1 MTCLSRFFARK
12 PLYAALTLAI
22 LSSGG
27 CLSVAAHAEQAP
39 AAPASSPSPQTTDNT
54 TSDTTKTKTDGK
66 KKAANEKPVVL
77 QGMVVT
83 GYRQSIDQNL
93 QDKRN
98 TNEIVE
104 VVNAQNIAQF
114 PAQNIADALQFVP
127 GVVISRSDG
136 EGKNISIRGL
146 APELTLTELNGNYV
160 ASADTSS
167 GLDRS
172 FNYQL
177 LPANMFSSVKLYKSQ
192 MASLDEGGIGGV
204 VEAHTRKPLDM
215 KPNDGFLT
223 VNETGADNNG
233 KINPQV
239 SGLYSWHNSDSTFGV
254 LVSGAYDKRQE
265 TEYTSSA
272 TNWYWW
278 ANNYNTQPPV
288 SVGGNQFGGYV
299 EPNIPEWGN
308 VPPGGIVDQG
318 GRAYSGYWMPQQF
331 STSQT
336 QLNLKNKAA
345 QLTLQFKPSDRF
357 QMTAN
362 YFRFQLDRDQ
372 ITNTLEIPEWN
383 LPTDTYANQQGN
395 LLAPNGLT
403 FDPSGTVVTG
413 ANYRLPAAGT
423 GCNSLTNPITGA
435 QRQPVDVCSTQ
446 TPWLNGNYSVEKATS
461 QTANIEGEW
470 NTGGILS
477 GTFNL
482 GRTWATGGP
491 SVEFGVAAKPR
502 NFVNGQWVDGSGYS
516 QWTLNGSEGTPG
528 ISASTDTLQNML
540 NGEGQVDL
548 GSTGS
553 GFINTTTSQNVAQ
566 ADFTLDFD
574 QDWLSSVQF
583 GAKYRYNTAF
593 QQSGQL
599 RWYCPGTDQQFQ
611 SCDPNAGNL
620 QPSLLLPYEL
630 TTNTLAYHDNIF
642 PGINFP
648 AYYNYLNQTYDPVKY
663 MDPDNQARVRESISA
678 AYVQVNF
685 DTDTL
690 HGNFGLRYVD
700 TLQDVTTAD
709 QVTTYFADYYHGAD
723 GSILICPASGLNSA
737 GGPCAPGDFEYLPQ
751 QCTTFAA
758 GQAGKCSYYEAY
770 TLNTQRRRYRNFL
783 PSFNLVWNFT
793 DDFDLR
799 VAANRAMA
807 RANYGDLAQLGSL
820 NDYLPTYYSDRSQFG
835 APLPGWYGSGADNNL
850 QPFLAT
856 QYDAAVE
863 WYYAPESVLGFD
875 LFYKTVKNFVVPVQV
890 NNFTVDVNS
899 TPTLFAQ
906 YSTNANGQAGVSK
919 GIELYTQHTWSS
931 GFGVIANYTL
941 NKTNSTAVSIGDTR
955 IGSASLIGS
964 AKYAG
969 NLSLFYQKN
978 GLLLRAS
985 SNWTGR
991 VMDGLAAG
999 LPEYTAPYNEID
1011 LNGQYQINKHL
1022 MVTASVLNLT
1032 RSTTRS
1038 YLGSDTTDRLNT
1050 LEYDGRQ
1057 YYVGLTYNFGTGD

>member
-1 MTCLSRFFARK
+1 MTHPLHVSTRK
-12 PLYAALTLAI
+12 PLYTALALATLSFGGGLGIPRDAAAQT
-22 LSSGG
+22 SPP
-27 CLSVAAHAEQAP
+27 AAAATTAAP
-39 AAPASSPSPQTTDNT
+39 PAPASDSA
-54 TSDTTKTKTDGK
+54 KAKKTDK
-66 KKAANEKPVVL
+66 KEAAKATNPTEL
-77 QGMVVT
+77 QAVVVT
-83 GYRQSIDQNL
+83 GFRQSIDANL

-114 PAQNIADALQFVP
+114 PAQNIADALQYVP

-146 APELTLTELNGNYV
+146 APQLTLTELNGNYV

-204 VEAHTRKPLDM
+204 VEANTRKPLDM
-215 KPNDGFLT
+215 KPNDGFVSL
-223 VNETGADNNG
+223 NETGADNNG

-239 SGLYSWHNSDSTFGV
+239 SGLYSWHNSDDTFGV
-254 LVSGAYDKRQE
+254 LVGGAYNKRQE

-278 ANNYNTQPPV
+278 GNNYDTQPPV
-288 SVGGNQFGGYV
+288 NVHGDQFGSFV
-299 EPNIPEWGN
+299 EPNIPTWGN
-308 VPPGGIVDQG
+308 VPPGGIIDQG
-318 GRAYSGYWMPQQF
+318 GRGYSGYWMPQQF

-345 QLTLQFKPSDRF
+345 QLTLQFKPSDHF

-362 YFRFQLDRDQ
+362 YFRFQLNRQQ
-372 ITNTLEIPEWN
+372 ITNTLEVPEWN
-383 LPTDTYANQQGN
+383 LPTDTYANQQGS
-395 LLAPNGLT
+395 LLAPNGLS
-403 FDPSGTVVTG
+403 FDRSGTIVTG

-423 GCNSLTNPITGA
+423 GCNSLTNPVTGA
-435 QRQPVDVCSTQ
+435 QRQAVDVCSTQ
-446 TPWLNGNYSVEKATS
+446 TPWVTGNYSVEKATS
-461 QTANIEGEW
+461 QTANIAGEW
-470 NTGGILS
+470 NTGGILT

-491 SVEFGVAAKPR
+491 SVEFGAAAKPR
-502 NFVNGQWVDGSGYS
+502 NFVNGQWVDGSQYS
-516 QWTLNGSEGTPG
+516 QWSLTGTPG
-528 ISASTDTLQNML
+528 LSASTDTLQNML
-540 NGEGQVDL
+540 AGQGQMDL

-553 GFINTTTSQNVAQ
+553 SFINTATSQNVAQ

-574 QDWLSSVQF
+574 KDWLSSLQF
-583 GAKYRYNTAF
+583 GVKYRDNRAS
-593 QQSGQL
+593 QQSGEL
-599 RWYCPGTDQQFQ
+599 RWYCPGTQEQFQ
-611 SCDPNAGNL
+611 GCDPNAGTL
-620 QPSLLLPYEL
+620 QSSFLEPYEL

-642 PGINFP
+642 PALDFP
-648 AYYNYLNQTYDPVKY
+648 AYYNYLNQTYPSVRY
-663 MDPDNQARVRESISA
+663 MDPDNQASVHESVSA
-678 AYVQVNF
+678 AYVQANF
-685 DTDTL
+685 DTETL
-690 HGNFGLRYVD
+690 HGNLGLRYVD
-700 TLQDVTTAD
+700 TLQDVTTAN
-709 QVTTYFADYYHGAD
+709 QINTYSAEYYHGAD
-723 GSILICPASGLNSA
+723 GSALICPNTGVNVVGSA
-737 GGPCAPGDFEYLPQ
+737 CAPGDFQYRPQ
-751 QCTTFAA
+751 EQWDQET
-758 GQAGKCSYYEAY
+758 Y

-783 PSFNLVWNFT
+783 PSFNLVWNFA
-793 DDFDLR
+793 DGFDLR

-807 RANYGDLAQLGSL
+807 RANYGDLAQLGTL
-820 NDYLPTYYSDRSQFG
+820 NNYTQAYYNDRSQFG
-835 APLPGWYGSGADNNL
+835 APLPGWYGSGANNNL

-875 LFYKTVKNFVVPVQV
+875 LFYKAVKNFVVPVTV
-890 NNFTVDVNS
+890 ENFMVDVGG
-899 TPTLFAQ
+899 TPTLFQQ
-906 YSTNANGQAGVSK
+906 YSTNANGSSGVSK

-941 NKTNSTAVSIGDTR
+941 NKTNSTAVSIGDTQ

-964 AKYAG
+964 AKYAA

-999 LPEYTAPYNEID
+999 LPEYTAPHNEID
-1011 LNGQYQINKHL
+1011 LNGDYEINKHL
-1022 MVTASVLNLT
+1022 TVTGSILNLT
-1032 RSTTRS
+1032 RSTARS
-1038 YLGSDTTDRLNT
+1038 YLGSDTTNRLNT

-1057 YYVGLTYNFGTGD
+1057 YYLGLTYKFGAGK